1 VCLDAELARERGRE
15 GGRVDLLFLIFV
27 RLIHSKKER
36 ETLREGRDERE
47 SKRETYIRSIETRSS
62 RNKES
67 QKGRREGG
75 KEAN

>member
-1 VCLDAELARERGRE
+1 
-15 GGRVDLLFLIFV
+15 VDLFLIFV

-36 ETLREGRDERE
+36 ETVRERRDERE

-67 QKGRREGG
+67 KKGRREGG